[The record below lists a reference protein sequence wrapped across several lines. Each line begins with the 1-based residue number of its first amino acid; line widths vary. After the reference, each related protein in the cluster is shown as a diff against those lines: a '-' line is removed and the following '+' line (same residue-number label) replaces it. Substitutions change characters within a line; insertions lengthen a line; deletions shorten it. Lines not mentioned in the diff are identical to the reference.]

1 MFYPFFNP
9 TPHLKVQQFEFIL
22 YFKSV
27 FPLANFSFWRRIKT
41 SSDVCWSLRW
51 KTLRNAALDN
61 NSVQPLFCQTA
72 GALKYET
79 AIKSTDCFSVLG
91 GTVVWF
97 GRKFKGCLCQT
108 GNSLG
113 ILAGCIHTY
122 THTFMHC
129 RPWPVYFPCCLMSCS
144 CQLWSK
150 PTALHFKLTPS
161 SSWNSSKYLLNHHDT
176 KCKYKFTISAA
187 FLHISPTLNSSRPLG
202 NR

>member
-9 TPHLKVQQFEFIL
+9 TPHLKVQQFEFTL

-79 AIKSTDCFSVLG
+79 AIKSTDCFLYWEVLWCDLG
-91 GTVVWF
+91 GNSRAVCVRPGTAWEFWQVASTHTHTLSCTAALDPCSISPAVWWAAVVS
-97 GRKFKGCLCQT
+97 CDQNQPLCISNLHLPPPETLQSIFLT
-108 GNSLG
+108 IMIRNANTNSLS
-113 ILAGCIHTY
+113 L
-122 THTFMHC
+122 
-129 RPWPVYFPCCLMSCS
+129 
-144 CQLWSK
+144 
-150 PTALHFKLTPS
+150 LHS
-161 SSWNSSKYLLNHHDT
+161 
-176 KCKYKFTISAA
+176 FTS
-187 FLHISPTLNSSRPLG
+187 HPH
-202 NR
+202 